1 MSNLRISK
9 TLADILDDTQ
19 SEIAEDRSREP
30 LERVKRRLATA
41 PPILSFA
48 AALRKPGVG
57 IIAEIKEQSPSK
69 GPMVE
74 ANVQQAPLAYKNSK
88 HVRAISVLTSRT
100 NFGKGMTL
108 ERMQQIKQFIQK
120 PVLRKDFI
128 IDEYQIFQARAYG
141 ADAILLMAN
150 ILKQQQL
157 KKFYALATDLGL
169 DVLFETHEPRE
180 VAKVP
185 ESAKIYGINSR
196 NFCSDEATF
205 KRSRMRRFIERFLKL
220 QFSDLTIDTGRFSYC
235 DRLPVHA
242 IKVAESGVTP
252 DNCAKVFESGFNSIL
267 VGTALLFGPNS
278 VEASLADFERQM
290 DALRLPCERAVP
302 AVGLAPVHA

>member
-19 SEIAEDRSREP
+19 NEIAEDRSREP
-30 LERVKRRLATA
+30 LERIKRRISTA
-41 PPILSFA
+41 PPILSFSQ
-48 AALRKPGVG
+48 ALAKPGCG

-69 GPMVE
+69 GPMLA
-74 ANVQQAPLAYKNSK
+74 ANVEQAPSVYKKCK

-108 ERMQQIKQFIQK
+108 ERMQQIKQFTQK

-128 IDEYQIFQARAYG
+128 IDEYQIYQARAYG

-157 KKFYALATDLGL
+157 KKFYALATELGL

-180 VAKVP
+180 VAKIP
-185 ESAKIYGINSR
+185 ESAKVYGINSR
-196 NFCSDEATF
+196 NFCSAETF
-205 KRSRMRRFIERFLKL
+205 RRSRMRRFFERFLRL
-220 QFSDLTIDTGRFSYC
+220 QFSDLTIDTGRFSYY
-235 DRLPVHA
+235 DRLPERA

-252 DNCAKVFESGFNSIL
+252 DNCKKVFEAGFNAIL

-278 VEASLADFERQM
+278 VDVCLADFERQM
-290 DALRLPCERAVP
+290 DDLRVQSNAAVP
-302 AVGLAPVHA
+302 AIGLAPSHA